1 MNKTFDDPAITV
13 GILVNGFEKFLDGAE
28 KL

>member
-13 GILVNGFEKFLDGAE
+13 GILINGFEKFFDGAG